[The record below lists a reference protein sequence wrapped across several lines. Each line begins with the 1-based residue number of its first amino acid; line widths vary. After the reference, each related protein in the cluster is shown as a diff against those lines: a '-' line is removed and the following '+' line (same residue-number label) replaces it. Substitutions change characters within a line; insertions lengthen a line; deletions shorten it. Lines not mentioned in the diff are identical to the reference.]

1 MCIQICT
8 EVLTSCNKARKSYK
22 RYPYCKDANV
32 LLFMDHMLM
41 YIENLMELKKKK
53 KNIPEQVNL
62 SRQQNTRMIKEK
74 RLYFYMLTMNNQ
86 KLNLQKQYHAQII
99 SKRKI

>member
-8 EVLTSCNKARKSYK
+8 EVLTSCNKAIKIYK
-22 RYPYCKDANV
+22 MYPYFKDANV

-53 KNIPEQVNL
+53 KTY
-62 SRQQNTRMIKEK
+62 QNKWIYQGNRIHEW
-74 RLYFYMLTMNNQ
+74 
-86 KLNLQKQYHAQII
+86 
-99 SKRKI
+99 

>member
-41 YIENLMELKKKK
+41 YIENLMELKKKTTY
-53 KNIPEQVNL
+53 
-62 SRQQNTRMIKEK
+62 QNKWIYQGNRIHEW
-74 RLYFYMLTMNNQ
+74 
-86 KLNLQKQYHAQII
+86 
-99 SKRKI
+99 

>member
-41 YIENLMELKKKK
+41 YIENLMELKKK
-53 KNIPEQVNL
+53 QH
-62 SRQQNTRMIKEK
+62 TRTSEFIKATE
-74 RLYFYMLTMNNQ
+74 YTND
-86 KLNLQKQYHAQII
+86 
-99 SKRKI
+99 KRKKIVFLYADNEQSEIKFTKAIPCTNNK

>member
-1 MCIQICT
+1 MRKWQGYLFIMCIQICT

-41 YIENLMELKKKK
+41 YIENLMELKKKTY
-53 KNIPEQVNL
+53 
-62 SRQQNTRMIKEK
+62 QNKWIYQGNRIHEW
-74 RLYFYMLTMNNQ
+74 
-86 KLNLQKQYHAQII
+86 
-99 SKRKI
+99 

>member
-1 MCIQICT
+1 
-8 EVLTSCNKARKSYK
+8 
-22 RYPYCKDANV
+22 
-32 LLFMDHMLM
+32 MDHMLI
-41 YIENLMELKKKK
+41 YIENLMESKK
-53 KNIPEQVNL
+53 KNVPEQVNL